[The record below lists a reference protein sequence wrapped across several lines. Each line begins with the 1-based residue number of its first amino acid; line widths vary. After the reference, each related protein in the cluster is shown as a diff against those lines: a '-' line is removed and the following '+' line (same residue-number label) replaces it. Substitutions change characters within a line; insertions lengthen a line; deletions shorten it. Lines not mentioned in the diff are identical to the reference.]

1 MSELVLELRNITKRF
16 PGVIALDNIK
26 FQLKKG
32 ETHALMGENGAGKST
47 LIKIITGVHHADKG
61 EMILNGKPVVFQNT
75 NDSLAHSIAAIYQHS
90 TAYPHLSVTE
100 NIFMGHEI
108 TTSQGFVNWRQM
120 HKYSKSLLENLG
132 SNIDPHTLMG
142 NLSVAEQQIVEIAKA
157 VSSNASILIMDEPTA
172 ALSIRECE
180 EFYRITEQLKNEG
193 KSIIFISHRLEDMYR
208 LADRVTVFRD
218 AKYIGTWDI
227 DEVTNEILIK
237 AMVGREI
244 KKLYPKQEAK
254 IGEDV
259 LRVENLTKMGF
270 FYNVSFNVRAGE
282 IFGLTG
288 LVGAGRSEVVQAIC
302 GITKADSGK
311 IELNGKKVNF
321 THPIQSIKH
330 KLGYLPEDRQQQGL
344 ILQWEIYKNQ
354 SLPVLDRYTDITGIS
369 IAKEREDSINLIK
382 KYSIKARGVF
392 DKASSLSGGNQQK
405 VVVSKLLNLDMK
417 VLIMDEPTK
426 GVDVGAKAQMYEII
440 SNLAQKGYGI
450 ILISSEMPEVLAM
463 SDRIGVMHEGRL
475 VEIFDAKNVTQEQ
488 ILAVAMD
495 STTVIAEETEG
506 LQ

>member
-1 MSELVLELRNITKRF
+1 MSEFVLELRDITKQF

-61 EMILNGKPVVFQNT
+61 EMILNREPVVFQNT
-75 NDSLAHSIAAIYQHS
+75 NDSLANSIAAIYQHS
-90 TAYPHLSVTE
+90 TAYPYLSVTE
-100 NIFMGHEI
+100 NIFIGHEI
-108 TTSQGFVNWRQM
+108 TTNQGFVRWRQM
-120 HKYSKSLLENLG
+120 HKQSKSLLESLG

-172 ALSIRECE
+172 ALSTRECD
-180 EFYRITEQLKNEG
+180 EFYRITEQLKAEG
-193 KSIIFISHRLEDMYR
+193 KSIIFVSHRLEDMYR

-227 DEVTNEILIK
+227 GEVTNEILIK

-244 KKLYPKQEAK
+244 QKLYPKQEAK
-254 IGEDV
+254 IGKDV
-259 LRVENLTKMGF
+259 LEVENLTKVGF
-270 FYNVSFNVRAGE
+270 FNNVSFSVRAGE

-288 LVGAGRSEVVQAIC
+288 LVGAGRSDVVQAIC

-311 IELNGKKVNF
+311 VKLDGKEVNF
-321 THPIQSIKH
+321 THPIQSIKQ
-330 KLGYLPEDRQQQGL
+330 KLGYLPEDRQIQGL
-344 ILQWEIYKNQ
+344 LLPWEIYKNQ

-369 IAKEREDSINLIK
+369 IAKEREDSVNLIK
-382 KYSIKARGVF
+382 KYSIKASGVF

-475 VEIFDAKNVTQEQ
+475 MEIFDTKNVTQEQ
-488 ILAVAMD
+488 ILAVAMN
-495 STTVIAEETEG
+495 STPVIAEETEG